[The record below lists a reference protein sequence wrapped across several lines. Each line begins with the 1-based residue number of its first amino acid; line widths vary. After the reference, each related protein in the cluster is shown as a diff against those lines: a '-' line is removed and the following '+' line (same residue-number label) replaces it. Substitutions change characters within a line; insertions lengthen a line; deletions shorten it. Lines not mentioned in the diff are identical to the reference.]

1 MASFRSLSTRFC
13 LLLLAL
19 WGLYGVGLLPLAARE
34 GRYPENLVWRLIT
47 ERELARI
54 TNSPESFREGEHQA
68 PPLFPQPQVPLGGLE
83 VTPSQRPLINPQ

>member
-68 PPLFPQPQVPLGGLE
+68 PPP
-83 VTPSQRPLINPQ
+83 